1 MRFVTSKAWEIASG
15 TRWIISLRAAQGAP
29 TLVHENGSVNS
40 CVGGLDLASSLA
52 PADAHARSVEASV

>member
-1 MRFVTSKAWEIASG
+1 MRQERYGLSALEPLKA
-15 TRWIISLRAAQGAP
+15 L

-52 PADAHARSVEASV
+52 PADAHARSVEVSV